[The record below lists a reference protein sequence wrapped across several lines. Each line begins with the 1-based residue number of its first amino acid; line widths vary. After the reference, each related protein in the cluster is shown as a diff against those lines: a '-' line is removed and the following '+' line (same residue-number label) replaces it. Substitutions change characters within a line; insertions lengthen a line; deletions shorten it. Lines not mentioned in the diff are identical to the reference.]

1 MNSPPVITVD
11 GPSGS
16 GKGTIAQGLA
26 TELGWHLLDSG
37 AIYRVLALAA
47 GQAGIAANDTVRL
60 ATLAKVLPVTFEQA
74 GQGVLA
80 YLEGQD
86 VSDQIRT
93 EACAAGASRLAAIAA
108 VRKAL
113 LARQRDFRVPPGL
126 VADGRDMGTVVFPD
140 AQAKIFLI
148 ASPAERAKRRYK
160 QLMEQGINANLGRLE
175 HDIAARDER
184 DAARATAPLLPAD
197 DAVVLDSTGLA
208 IQDVLDRALEIARE
222 RGFATGVGI

>member
-1 MNSPPVITVD
+1 MNSVPVITVD

-47 GQAGIAANDTVRL
+47 EQTGIAANDTARL
-60 ATLAKVLPVTFEQA
+60 AALAEALPVTFERA
-74 GQGVLA
+74 GQGVRAHLK
-80 YLEGQD
+80 GQD

-93 EACAAGASRLAAIAA
+93 ETCAAGASRLAAIAA

-113 LARQRDFRVPPGL
+113 LVRQRDFRAPPGL
-126 VADGRDMGTVVFPD
+126 VADGRDMGSVVFPD
-140 AQAKIFLI
+140 AQTKIFLI

-160 QLMEQGINANLGRLE
+160 QLIEQGINANLGRLE

-222 RGFATGVGI
+222 RGLVTGVGT